1 LTNLFG
7 LFLSTFRRNE
17 RDVVNLYNTFSRLMQ
32 ITAEGNMLN
41 FGYWVDRTQNP
52 LQAQYS
58 LSNMM
63 GEFASLHMAN
73 TLIDIGSGYSSP
85 ALQWNSRYKLL
96 EIVCININF
105 EQLKIAISISSKSST
120 IQKMNQSIISDPIN
134 NLRISNMFHLN
145 ATSTALPIKSNSV
158 DRVIAFESAQHF
170 KPLNQFIKES
180 NRVLKDKGLLV
191 MAMPVITNSS
201 NMISLPLFVKLG
213 ILSITWASE
222 HYELEY
228 IKSSVE
234 SNRFK
239 IKDIKFIGSNV
250 YQPLARY
257 YIKNREKLKE
267 RICRE
272 YSQFLETILYKS
284 LLKMND
290 ASKRGIIDYIL
301 LKAEKI

>member
-1 LTNLFG
+1 
-7 LFLSTFRRNE
+7 
-17 RDVVNLYNTFSRLMQ
+17 
-32 ITAEGNMLN
+32 
-41 FGYWVDRTQNP
+41 
-52 LQAQYS
+52 
-58 LSNMM
+58 
-63 GEFASLHMAN
+63 
-73 TLIDIGSGYSSP
+73 
-85 ALQWNSRYKLL
+85 
-96 EIVCININF
+96 
-105 EQLKIAISISSKSST
+105 
-120 IQKMNQSIISDPIN
+120 
-134 NLRISNMFHLN
+134 MFHLN